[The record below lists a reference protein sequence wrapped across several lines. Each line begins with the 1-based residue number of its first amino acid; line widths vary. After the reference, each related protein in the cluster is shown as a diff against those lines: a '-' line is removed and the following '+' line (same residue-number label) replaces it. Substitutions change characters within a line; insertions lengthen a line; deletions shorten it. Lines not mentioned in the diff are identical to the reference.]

1 MLAAFLAILV
11 PYDCCRDDPVLHL
24 CLLEILCQNDLGF
37 HADWQW
43 IWALFKQMAYE
54 EIIVGRTMEARCC
67 R

>member
-11 PYDCCRDDPVLHL
+11 PYDCCRDDPVLHP

-43 IWALFKQMAYE
+43 IWSRVIQTDG
-54 EIIVGRTMEARCC
+54 I
-67 R
+67 